1 MPVVNWEMENIP
13 NKFVE
18 LAKDN
23 YGQNAECARL
33 FLLVMYDKTQEE
45 MYKPE
50 GTDQFASSN

>member
-1 MPVVNWEMENIP
+1 MENIP
-13 NKFVE
+13 NKFVD

-33 FLLVMYDKTQEE
+33 FLLVIYDKTQEE